1 LFYQNKFRIFTYN
14 LKTKVMTL
22 PLIFLYILPAILS
35 IITICSKTKII
46 TRGDLLL
53 VILISMVPIFNIVMG
68 YIAWLVVLLESKAVN
83 NFLNKRIK

>member
-1 LFYQNKFRIFTYN
+1 
-14 LKTKVMTL
+14 MTL

-68 YIAWLVVLLESKAVN
+68 YIAWLVVLLESKAFK
-83 NFLNKRIK
+83 NFLNKTIK

>member
-1 LFYQNKFRIFTYN
+1 
-14 LKTKVMTL
+14 MTL